1 MQIFFSENFIFRPE
15 KKWTTHHVILST
27 DQTTRPVY
35 YVKGSKDYVAVQ
47 LDNVKRSSD
56 NVAGLFFKS
65 RTKTDNVTGS
75 MCIVTLSMS
84 IVTGSRYKSKQ
95 LTGKTVPMGKKVK
108 RPEKKG
114 ACLFASA

>member
-15 KKWTTHHVILST
+15 KKWTTHHVILSA

-35 YVKGSKDYVAVQ
+35 YVKGSMDYVAVQ
-47 LDNVKRSSD
+47 LDNVKRFSD
-56 NVAGLFFKS
+56 NVAGLLFKS
-65 RTKTDNVTGS
+65 STKTDNVTGS
-75 MCIVTLSMS
+75 MGIVTLSMS

-95 LTGKTVPMGKKVK
+95 LTGKTVPMGKKGK
-108 RPEKKG
+108 RPEKKE